1 MRVDWEL
8 SEEAFDRERYS
19 PPTDE
24 FELHALDDLSIVLKF
39 VLGLEF
45 GEEAGREPGQEPD

>member
-1 MRVDWEL
+1 M